1 MASDRGLTRTFR
13 VALLVLLSAAPLACS
28 LPARATNLL
37 NVYAGAAYVRAHLQA
52 QGSNFLP
59 FSGSN
64 PLAGFRRS
72 DSGFQ
77 LTAGVRGLE
86 MFGVEVDYFDLGGG
100 PVERLVP
107 GTLSSENA
115 SLSESAH
122 LSQTGEAAFALFYLP
137 IPEPFI
143 DVYVKAGIS
152 RITSDLHGTITATQ
166 GCPVVTCTGTY
177 TTTTPFALNHTN
189 TGFAAGAGVQWNV
202 GSWGVRAEYDRLTA
216 LGAHPDLISIGVI
229 RTFL

>member
-1 MASDRGLTRTFR
+1 MASDRGFTRTFR
-13 VALLVLLSAAPLACS
+13 VTLQVLLGAAPLVCS

-59 FSGSN
+59 FSDSN

-100 PVERLVP
+100 PVEQVNL
-107 GTLSSENA
+107 GTSVTA
-115 SLSESAH
+115 SGH

-143 DVYVKAGIS
+143 DVYVKAGVS
-152 RITSDLHGTITATQ
+152 RMTSDLHGTLTAQ
-166 GCPVVTCTGTY
+166 GCPLGLTCSGTS
-177 TTTTPFALNHTN
+177 TAPFSLNRTN

>member
-1 MASDRGLTRTFR
+1 MASDRGFTRTFR
-13 VALLVLLSAAPLACS
+13 VTLLVLLGAAPLARS

-37 NVYAGAAYVRAHLQA
+37 NVYLGAAYVRAHLQA
-52 QGSNFLP
+52 QGSDLLP
-59 FSGSN
+59 FSGSS
-64 PLAGFRRS
+64 PLAPFRRS

-86 MFGVEVDYFDLGGG
+86 LFGVEVDYFDLGGG
-100 PVERLVP
+100 PVSRVDL
-107 GTLSSENA
+107 GTSTALG
-115 SLSESAH
+115 AH

-143 DVYVKAGIS
+143 DVYVKAGVS
-152 RITSDLHGTITATQ
+152 RITSDLHGTLTAQ
-166 GCPVVTCTGTY
+166 GCTSGGTCA
-177 TTTTPFALNHTN
+177 TTSTSPFALNYTN

>member
-52 QGSNFLP
+52 QDSNFLP

-64 PLAGFRRS
+64 PLAGFGRS

-100 PVERLVP
+100 PVSRINLGNSATV
-107 GTLSSENA
+107 G
-115 SLSESAH
+115 AH
-122 LSQTGEAAFALFYLP
+122 LSQTGEAAFAMFYLP

-143 DVYVKAGIS
+143 DVYVKAGMS
-152 RITSDLHGTITATQ
+152 RITSDLHGTLTAQ
-166 GCPVVTCTGTY
+166 GCAAGGTCSAASTS
-177 TTTTPFALNHTN
+177 PFALNHTN
-189 TGFAAGAGVQWNV
+189 TGLAVGAGVQWNV

>member
-1 MASDRGLTRTFR
+1 MMSDRVFTRTFR
-13 VALLVLLSAAPLACS
+13 GALLTLLGAAPLAYS
-28 LPARATNLL
+28 LPARATNLF
-37 NVYAGAAYVRAHLQA
+37 NVYAGAAYVRAHMQA

-64 PLAGFRRS
+64 PLSAFHRS

-86 MFGVEVDYFDLGGG
+86 MFGLEVDYFDLGGG
-100 PVERLVP
+100 QVAPVDL
-107 GTLSSENA
+107 GTSA
-115 SLSESAH
+115 AARAH

-143 DVYVKAGIS
+143 DVYVKAGVS
-152 RITSDLHGTITATQ
+152 RITSDLHGTFTAQDCTSS
-166 GCPVVTCTGTY
+166 GTCSTVSTS
-177 TTTTPFALNHTN
+177 PFALNRTN

-202 GSWGVRAEYDRLTA
+202 GNWAVRAEYDRLTA
-216 LGAHPDLISIGVI
+216 FGSHPDLFSVGVI

>member
-1 MASDRGLTRTFR
+1 MEDRIMASDRGFARALR
-13 VALLVLLSAAPLACS
+13 VTLLALLGAAPLGYGK
-28 LPARATNLL
+28 PARATNLF
-37 NVYAGAAYVRAHLQA
+37 NVYAGAAYVRAHLRA
-52 QGSNFLP
+52 QGSPFVP
-59 FSGSN
+59 FSGAN
-64 PLAGFRRS
+64 PLAGLHRS

-77 LTAGVRGLE
+77 LTAGARGLE
-86 MFGVEVDYFDLGGG
+86 LFGVEVDYFDLGGG
-100 PVERLVP
+100 PVSGVNLGESTAV
-107 GTLSSENA
+107 GT
-115 SLSESAH
+115 H

-143 DVYVKAGIS
+143 DVYVKAGVS
-152 RITSDLHGTITATQ
+152 RITSHLRGTLTAQDCTT
-166 GCPVVTCTGTY
+166 GATCSGVSSV
-177 TTTTPFALNHTN
+177 PFALNHTN